1 MSWWYWE
8 TRDEVKD
15 QEVLRREVL
24 KLDRGALPESEE
36 NRPAPWRLRCSLLL
50 RRKAPAQPGAGKV
63 TVLSGPATAGEPEEA
78 SRMLTVESAAWPNE
92 VVLVV
97 PSKTFGLQRPP
108 PAPSGATRVG
118 VKVEPGVG
126 AGAGSGAGSAGPGAA
141 RPGAGA
147 AAAPGDAAQPALG
160 PAGGARPGPSAPPVP
175 GGGAPAAG
183 AGAGA
188 GAGAAPVPGPAG
200 ARDAGAESLH
210 TVMQTIKVIGMFPFY
225 YEFSQR
231 KEIVVEGQ
239 SFLVGDYVIN
249 VGVARVPPTAFI
261 VLQVRFAAC
270 ELPPG
275 AASLSGVARALGV
288 LADEGG
294 RRRPGLDKA
303 QVRSLSTGLE
313 RYAQVLP
320 AAYGPMHQAVEAVEL
335 FAALVNL

>member
-8 TRDEVKD
+8 TRDEVTD

-24 KLDRGALPESEE
+24 KLDCGALPESEE

-63 TVLSGPATAGEPEEA
+63 TAQSGPTAVGEPDEA
-78 SRMLTVESAAWPNE
+78 NRMLTVESASWSSE

-97 PSKTFGLQRPP
+97 PSKTFGLQRAP
-108 PAPSGATRVG
+108 PASAAMRAG
-118 VKVEPGVG
+118 VKVEPGAASG
-126 AGAGSGAGSAGPGAA
+126 GSNAA
-141 RPGAGA
+141 RPGAIGA
-147 AAAPGDAAQPALG
+147 AQLAPGPAA
-160 PAGGARPGPSAPPVP
+160 GARPGPSAPVP

-183 AGAGA
+183 A
-188 GAGAAPVPGPAG
+188 APVPVPPG

-210 TVMQTIKVIGMFPFY
+210 TVMQTSKVIGMFPFFA
-225 YEFSQR
+225 EFSQR

-239 SFLVGDYVIN
+239 SFRVGDYVIN

-270 ELPPG
+270 ELPSG
-275 AASLSGVARALGV
+275 ATSLSGVARALGV
-288 LADEGG
+288 LADDDG

-303 QVRSLSTGLE
+303 HVRSVSTGLE

-320 AAYGPMHQAVEAVEL
+320 LAYGPMHQAIEAVEL
-335 FAALVNL
+335 FAALVNLQG